1 MPATNITRFHHR
13 IGTWIGA
20 LAALGLLWTLSAPA
34 LGAEPAK
41 SIKNCNIQQGACES
55 LVAGTKVTLDIS
67 PKPVRAMR
75 DLTFRVTVA
84 DSGSGEIT
92 AMPYLDLNMPAMDMG
107 ANRVLLNKS
116 GRGVFEG
123 RGVIVRCMS
132 GKRTWRAR
140 ITVPGIGTADFVFD
154 VVY

>member
-1 MPATNITRFHHR
+1 MPATIITCFHHR
-13 IGTWIGA
+13 IGSWIGA
-20 LAALGLLWTLSAPA
+20 LTVSGLLLVLSAPV
-34 LGAEPAK
+34 LGAGPAR

-55 LVAGTKVTLDIS
+55 LAAGTKVTLEIS

-84 DSGSGEIT
+84 DPGKIS

-107 ANRVLLNKS
+107 ANRVLLKQS
-116 GRGVFEG
+116 SQGVFEG
-123 RGVIVRCMS
+123 QGVIVRCMS

-140 ITVPGIGTADFVFD
+140 ITLPGIGTADFVFD